1 MALAAKDVA
10 AMEKARANVKKET
23 YRAMLDQFSRKIRT
37 SYELGRKEAVLSIP
51 PFVIGY
57 PKYDLAKAVVY
68 MSRQLIRLGY
78 VVELVGPL
86 DLKVKWENPI
96 ELDTGEQDSE
106 PIDILPGLVNLQK
119 TAQRLRVTK
128 HK

>member
-86 DLKVKWENPI
+86 DLKVKWEKPI
-96 ELDTGEQDSE
+96 ELDTGEDSE